1 MDQHTLPDDPIGPPL
16 LGQTAPPGMARSQ
29 ALTGHHAPKDGFG
42 TLTTFTTIGS
52 QPADS

>member
-1 MDQHTLPDDPIGPPL
+1 MDQTTLPDDPLGPPL
-16 LGQTAPPGMARSQ
+16 LGRTTPPGVARSQ